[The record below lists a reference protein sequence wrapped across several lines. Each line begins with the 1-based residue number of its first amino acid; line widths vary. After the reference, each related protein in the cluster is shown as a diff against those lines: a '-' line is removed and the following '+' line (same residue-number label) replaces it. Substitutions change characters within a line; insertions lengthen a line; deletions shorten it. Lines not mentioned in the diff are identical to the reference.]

1 MALQEEDEDG
11 GNSSEDEAMPTLVQA
26 QNLITQLSLSW
37 VCTLITTLSNYQ
49 RGSMEILVW
58 IGFDIV

>member
-26 QNLITQLSLSW
+26 QNLITQLVPILGMYSNNYFVKLPKRVHGDSGLDW
-37 VCTLITTLSNYQ
+37 V
-49 RGSMEILVW
+49 
-58 IGFDIV
+58 